1 MPDARLTTIAFLLAA
16 GCSTAPRTQAPPPPH
31 GGTQQEPKV
40 TKPMQGRL
48 ARLKALIGMDQQA
61 FTDRFGIRPEHSRTS
76 AAYERMKDVT
86 EIYSP
91 DQPELGSAR
100 FFFRNAR
107 LALVYLSDATGLSTS
122 DLDEVKGDP
131 AKPGTVLR
139 SRAGKTSNL
148 QVHAEQGIAISK
160 GKRIDFIE
168 IFQPT
173 TQQDYEQTI
182 YVEPG
187 PFTL

>member
-1 MPDARLTTIAFLLAA
+1 MPDARLTAIALLLAA
-16 GCSTAPRTQAPPPPH
+16 GCAAAPRTQAPTPPH
-31 GGTQQEPKV
+31 GGTQQDPKV

-48 ARLKALIGMDQQA
+48 ARLKALIGMDQQS
-61 FTDRFGIRPEHSRTS
+61 FIDRFAIRPEHIRSS
-76 AAYERMKDVT
+76 AAYERMKDVI
-86 EIYSP
+86 EIHNP
-91 DQPELGSAR
+91 DHAELGSAR
-100 FFFRNAR
+100 LFFQNAK
-107 LALVYLSDATGLSTS
+107 LALIYLPDATGISTS
-122 DLDEVKGDP
+122 DIDEVKGDP
-131 AKPGTVLR
+131 TNQGTVLR

-148 QVHAEQGIAISK
+148 RVHAEQGIAISK

-173 TQQDYEQTI
+173 TQQAYEQTI

>member
-1 MPDARLTTIAFLLAA
+1 MPYVRLTTISFLLLT
-16 GCSTAPRTQAPPPPH
+16 GCSTAPHNQAPSPPNE
-31 GGTQQEPKV
+31 GTQQAPKV

-61 FTDRFGIRPEHSRTS
+61 FIDRFGIRPEHIRSS
-76 AAYERMKDVT
+76 AAYERMKDVN
-86 EIYSP
+86 EIHNP
-91 DQPELGSAR
+91 DHGELGSAR
-100 FFFRNAR
+100 FFFRNAK
-107 LALVYLSDATGLSTS
+107 LVLIYLSDATDISKS
-122 DLDEVKGDP
+122 DIDEVKGDP
-131 AKPGTVLR
+131 ADQGTVLR

-148 QVHAEQGIAISK
+148 HVHAEKGIAISK

-168 IFQPT
+168 LFQPT
-173 TQQDYEQTI
+173 TQQEYEQTI